1 MKNDTTKICSVS
13 SCQRGGR
20 LKRGMCSLHYQR
32 WLNSSESV
40 GVKNKPGR
48 RTTFTP
54 DGLKVCV
61 ACDEA
66 KELTE
71 FHKDRSGTGGLR
83 ARCKTCRSLYMSEY
97 QKRSREERIAYQ
109 RERRKSN
116 GDRVREL
123 DRQRYLRDRDK
134 RIAAASDYT
143 RQRRYRMKS
152 LLSDKGITI
161 SKLRELHGDQCC
173 YCGVELDFERG
184 SRGDGIVPD
193 RATLEHIFPVSR
205 GGSHT
210 FINTALACH
219 QCNVSKNDK
228 TVEEWEAWK
237 AGGSFGREETTTSGE
252 SCKAWRDGTAVL
264 F

>member
-48 RTTFTP
+48 RSTFTP

-71 FHKDRSGTGGLR
+71 FHKDRSGT
-83 ARCKTCRSLYMSEY
+83 
-97 QKRSREERIAYQ
+97 
-109 RERRKSN
+109 
-116 GDRVREL
+116 
-123 DRQRYLRDRDK
+123 
-134 RIAAASDYT
+134 
-143 RQRRYRMKS
+143 
-152 LLSDKGITI
+152 
-161 SKLRELHGDQCC
+161 
-173 YCGVELDFERG
+173 
-184 SRGDGIVPD
+184 
-193 RATLEHIFPVSR
+193 